1 MATSPPRSPNAGD
14 RPETADLAVAAA
26 PAQPARIWNSLIARL
41 PTLPNSL
48 LLAAASELLRRLL
61 VVRRR
66 RRRRRRPSLPL
77 PIYDDAGS
85 SARVSGEMPKAFAI
99 LEDIVQHTLSDLH
112 SIQKSL
118 LYWKSKA
125 EGTNS
130 HKMYFM
136 IFERGPRAFLEAT
149 CQTLTRLR
157 SNGSPSEYLLGS
169 ASDIVSVKLAVLTN
183 MQHRLA
189 AFLAEVYSEVD
200 RCREGLTESSDKSLH
215 TLFVILNTVFP
226 KLEVSLTNASEGQT
240 LPFTNDGNS
249 SQLIFERLPEVDVE
263 SPQWSEALATDAISL
278 IYQNLQKLDSFVSSQ
293 LSSHKKPRNMTIYW
307 LPYTCGAIGLSAC
320 SLWLLRHSSLMG
332 SSDMDNW
339 IQDAKESVAG
349 FWDEH
354 VERPVIS
361 IRDELFETFKRTDKR
376 VMEREEVQLTE
387 ESLHRLMLI
396 TFCEQTSKE
405 KLAQDASLQE
415 LLEIVMKRY
424 EKESMHPIQ
433 NLFSGEL
440 ARAMLIQ
447 VQKLKLDLQEAM
459 LELDQILKAN
469 EINFAILAA
478 LPAFGL
484 LLLLLF
490 LVRAWALHDQGAEG
504 RGRIARHQRW
514 QLLIDVERRLKE
526 FKKCM
531 INEMDEEAS
540 CKFGLTLYTL
550 DRLYKAVEVHAKET
564 GEWSSLRDDMFNLA
578 KPNVGVADKLD
589 VLKGLKWNYACLRP
603 SLS

>member
-387 ESLHRLMLI
+387 ESLHRMLI

>member
-61 VVRRR
+61 VVRR

-387 ESLHRLMLI
+387 ESLHRMLI

>member
-1 MATSPPRSPNAGD
+1 MATSPPRSPNSGD
-14 RPETADLAVAAA
+14 RPETANLAVAA
-26 PAQPARIWNSLIARL
+26 PAQPARIWNSLVAHL

-48 LLAAASELLRRLL
+48 LLAAASDLLRRLL
-61 VVRRR
+61 AVRRR
-66 RRRRRRPSLPL
+66 RRRRRRPALPL
-77 PIYDDAGS
+77 PIYDDAAS

-169 ASDIVSVKLAVLTN
+169 ASDIVSVKLAVLMN

-200 RCREGLTESSDKSLH
+200 KWREGLTESSDKSLH

-226 KLEVSLTNASEGQT
+226 KLEASLTNASEGQT
-240 LPFTNDGNS
+240 LPFTHDGNP
-249 SQLIFERLPEVDVE
+249 SQLIFERLPEVDVD

-354 VERPVIS
+354 VERPIIS

-387 ESLHRLMLI
+387 ESLHRMLI

-490 LVRAWALHDQGAEG
+490 LVRAWAMHDQGAEG

>member
-1 MATSPPRSPNAGD
+1 MATSPPRSPNSGD
-14 RPETADLAVAAA
+14 RPETTDLVVAA
-26 PAQPARIWNSLIARL
+26 PAQPARIWNSLVARL

-48 LLAAASELLRRLL
+48 LLVAASDLLRRLL
-61 VVRRR
+61 AVRRR
-66 RRRRRRPSLPL
+66 RRRRRRPALPL
-77 PIYDDAGS
+77 PIYDDAAS

-136 IFERGPRAFLEAT
+136 MFERGPRAFLEAT

-200 RCREGLTESSDKSLH
+200 KCREGLTESSDKSLH

-240 LPFTNDGNS
+240 LPFTHDENS

-278 IYQNLQKLDSFVSSQ
+278 IYENLQKLDSFVSSQ

-354 VERPVIS
+354 VERPIIS

-387 ESLHRLMLI
+387 ESLHRMLI

-405 KLAQDASLQE
+405 KPAQDASLQE

-490 LVRAWALHDQGAEG
+490 LVRAWAMHDQGAEG

-514 QLLIDVERRLKE
+514 QLLIEVERRLKE

>member
-1 MATSPPRSPNAGD
+1 MATSPPRSPNSGD
-14 RPETADLAVAAA
+14 RPETTDLVVAA
-26 PAQPARIWNSLIARL
+26 PAQPARIWNSLVARL

-48 LLAAASELLRRLL
+48 LLVAASDLLRRLL
-61 VVRRR
+61 AVRRR
-66 RRRRRRPSLPL
+66 RRRRRRPALPL
-77 PIYDDAGS
+77 PIYDDAAS

-136 IFERGPRAFLEAT
+136 MFERGPRAFLEAT

-200 RCREGLTESSDKSLH
+200 KCREGLTESSDKSLH

-240 LPFTNDGNS
+240 LPFTHDENS

-354 VERPVIS
+354 VERPIIS

-387 ESLHRLMLI
+387 ESLHRMLI

-405 KLAQDASLQE
+405 KPAQDASLQE

-490 LVRAWALHDQGAEG
+490 LVRAWAMHDQGAEG

-514 QLLIDVERRLKE
+514 QLLIEVERRLKE